1 MKLTNENYVGEAE
14 RVIRS
19 LIDENNRKILT
30 TSKIRNILS
39 MITDIYNDVRE
50 LPGTELDPE
59 LLGRIQYLKVHIVY
73 EAGRETTV
81 RNFVEKADL
90 LRVLDSIG
98 NSKERF
104 LLFCHYMEALVA
116 YRKYLGQN
124 DK

>member
-1 MKLTNENYVGEAE
+1 MQLTNENYVGEAE

-19 LIDENNRKILT
+19 LIDENNGRILT

-50 LPGTELDPE
+50 LSGDELDPE
-59 LLGRIQYLKVHIVY
+59 ILGRIQYLKVHIVY
-73 EAGRETTV
+73 EAGREKTV
-81 RNFVEKADL
+81 KNFMEEADL
-90 LRVLDSIG
+90 LGVLDSIG

-104 LLFCHYMEALVA
+104 LLFCRYMEALVA
-116 YRKYLGQN
+116 YRKYLGKN

>member
-14 RVIRS
+14 RVINS
-19 LIDENNRKILT
+19 LIAENDRRILT

-50 LPGTELDPE
+50 LPGDELDPE
-59 LLGRIQYLKVHIVY
+59 LRGRIQYLKVHIVY
-73 EAGRETTV
+73 EAGREKTV
-81 RNFVEKADL
+81 KDFMEEADL
-90 LRVLDSIG
+90 LGVLDSIG

-116 YRKYLGQN
+116 YRKYLGKN